1 MENFTYSTDSVQDNF
16 AKMVT
21 QKAIEIFGDN
31 IANPEQEPIRFA
43 YQMRVVQFS
52 IERDNRK

>member
-31 IANPEQEPIRFA
+31 LANPSQEPIRFA
-43 YQMRVVQFS
+43 YQIKVVQFM
-52 IERDNRK
+52 IELENRK